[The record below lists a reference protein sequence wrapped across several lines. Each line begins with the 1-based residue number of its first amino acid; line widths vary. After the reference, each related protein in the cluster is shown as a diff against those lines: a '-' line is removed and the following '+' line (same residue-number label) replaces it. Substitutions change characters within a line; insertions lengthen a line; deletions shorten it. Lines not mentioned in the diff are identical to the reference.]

1 MERKPRRLDGW
12 PPAAGNQ
19 PSTTRVDDSKRPRE
33 DPARRGEQVRPGRRA
48 GLTCIARLKLVLS
61 TGFSVNGAHR

>member
-1 MERKPRRLDGW
+1 
-12 PPAAGNQ
+12 
-19 PSTTRVDDSKRPRE
+19 VDDSKRPRE